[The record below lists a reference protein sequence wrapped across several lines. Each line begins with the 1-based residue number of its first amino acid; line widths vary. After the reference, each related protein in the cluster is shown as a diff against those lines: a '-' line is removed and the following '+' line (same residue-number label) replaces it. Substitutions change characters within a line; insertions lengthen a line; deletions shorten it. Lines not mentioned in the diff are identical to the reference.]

1 MEDEIRHIDD
11 EQLEQYALGDLREEQ
26 LAELEQHL
34 LICGPCQE
42 RLARTDVYLSSMEAA
57 ARRMREEQKADT
69 GEPAR
74 RAGRESS

>member
-1 MEDEIRHIDD
+1 MEDKIRHVND
-11 EQLEQYALGDLREEQ
+11 EQLEQYVLGDLPEEQ

-42 RLARTDVYLSSMEAA
+42 RLARMDAYVASMEAA
-57 ARRMREEQKADT
+57 ARRMRQEQKADT